1 MSYRLKSGEPPSQG
15 LKRVFREE
23 TQSALQ
29 LCRHPFKQRGITVH
43 ETRKRLKK
51 LRAALR
57 LAAAKTGK
65 DQHAREDRSLSEI
78 AKLVSDLRDA
88 HVRLQTLIRIREDM
102 HGHSALRSFPKIE
115 ELLSMERESF
125 SAAFAGWRKQAI
137 SKLKAAEKRLSAW
150 PLDDTTW
157 KQVCGA
163 VAKSYRRGRDALTQV
178 LKKPS
183 PGTFH
188 EWRKEVKQLWYQ
200 LRLLQPLNR
209 VVLEKIASDAKTL
222 GELLGLDHDF
232 AFLLAR
238 LEVERNDSVLQA
250 EHAALQ
256 KLIRKRSRKL
266 RRNATELGRR
276 FYAEGPKA
284 FAKRISIF
292 IKDWKSKKKKK
303 RRQAKK

>member
-1 MSYRLKSGEPPSQG
+1 MSYRLKSKELPSQG
-15 LKRVFREE
+15 LKRIFREE
-23 TQSALQ
+23 TQSALK
-29 LCRHPFKQRGITVH
+29 LCRHPLKQRGVTVH
-43 ETRKRLKK
+43 ETRKHLKK
-51 LRAALR
+51 LRAALQ
-57 LAAAKTGK
+57 LTAAEVGK
-65 DQHAREDRSLSEI
+65 DRHAREDRSLNQI

-88 HVRLQTLIRIREDM
+88 HVRLQTLTRIREDIR
-102 HGHSALRSFPKIE
+102 GHSAAHPFPKIE

-137 SKLKAAEKRLSAW
+137 PELEAAKKRLSAW

-157 KQVCGA
+157 KQICSA
-163 VAKSYRRGRDALTQV
+163 VAKSYRRGRDALAEV
-178 LKKPS
+178 VKKPS
-183 PGTFH
+183 PETFH

-209 VVLEKIASDAKTL
+209 IVLEKIAGDAKTL

-238 LEVERNDSVLQA
+238 LDKERGDSVLQA

-256 KLIRKRSRKL
+256 KLIQKRSRKL
-266 RRNATELGRR
+266 QRDATELGRR
-276 FYAEGPKA
+276 FYAEPPKA

-292 IKDWKSKKKKK
+292 IKDWVSKKKK
-303 RRQAKK
+303 RQK